1 MDVSL
6 SLGKENLIPSKKSPG
21 TLFFSLGEENKIF
34 LDYVEDNQ
42 EKRASF
48 SLSGDNFLRK
58 NENETT
64 TGSLTFG
71 DNFTISS
78 TGISSPNT
86 FDININGKVIATYG
100 TDGIIA
106 KNMFRL

>member
-1 MDVSL
+1 MNVSL

-34 LDYVEDNQ
+34 LDYIEDNQ

-58 NENETT
+58 MKMKPLL
-64 TGSLTFG
+64 GVLLL
-71 DNFTISS
+71 
-78 TGISSPNT
+78 
-86 FDININGKVIATYG
+86 A
-100 TDGIIA
+100 IILP
-106 KNMFRL
+106 FRLLEFPLLILLI